1 MLELIESIKAQAE
14 RDLLYAEAKIDVCNS
29 LLAEARERESVCAA
43 DPEETV
49 VDEQICVDTSFMN
62 VANLQETEV

>member
-29 LLAEARERESVCAA
+29 LIANAKENERERAV
-43 DPEETV
+43 ETATDTDCEILGDNS
-49 VDEQICVDTSFMN
+49 DEYSAMPM
-62 VANLQETEV
+62 ANL